1 MSLPDK
7 TTVLIVGAGPTGL
20 VTALSLLHHG
30 FHDFIIVDAM
40 SQGQNISRAVALD
53 TIGCVDD
60 IVSQGIKNTSFS
72 VGSRS
77 TKLIAADLKSLK
89 SHTQHP
95 YVLVISQNVT
105 ERALEK
111 KLASSGVIVHRPL
124 KVVGL
129 RRNADN
135 PRLSDVTFEDGRVIM
150 AKYVIGA
157 DGARSSV
164 RTMAGIGFSD
174 PTIIE
179 GEEDNILTQVF
190 LADVTFDNIDTNDVA
205 PGITLSPNGFFVF
218 FPLPPSFNDSL
229 AAEGRVSISERVYRI
244 RCGVPLEEGEI
255 PHSPPKEYIQSLV
268 DRFGP
273 YRLASDPAVNP
284 SPKPTCI
291 KDIVWTS
298 RFRNRASIADT
309 PFTRLGPGEPGEG
322 GVILLIG
329 DAAHIHSPVGGQG
342 MNLGLRDAVFL
353 GEALMKYIHVT
364 ETQEI
369 SEADEILREFATERH
384 ARALEVIQFTK
395 GILSSE
401 GMKYRER
408 MSWWCPIDSATV
420 RDWVLWVVGSI
431 PFIQRKMAWQLSG
444 LGRM

>member
-1 MSLPDK
+1 MSPRID
-7 TTVLIVGAGPTGL
+7 
-20 VTALSLLHHG
+20 
-30 FHDFIIVDAM
+30 
-40 SQGQNISRAVALD
+40 
-53 TIGCVDD
+53 
-60 IVSQGIKNTSFS
+60 
-72 VGSRS
+72 
-77 TKLIAADLKSLK
+77 SLK
-89 SHTQHP
+89 SYTQHP
-95 YVLVISQNVT
+95 YILVITQNVT

-129 RRNADN
+129 RRNADS
-135 PRLSDVTFEDGRVIM
+135 PQSSDVTFEDGRVIT

-157 DGARSSV
+157 DGARSAV

-174 PTIIE
+174 PTKAKE
-179 GEEDNILTQVF
+179 EEDNNLAQMI
-190 LADVTFDNIDTNDVA
+190 LADVTFDNINAADA
-205 PGITLSPNGFFVF
+205 ASGITLSPNGFFISC
-218 FPLPPSFNDSL
+218 PLPSSFNDSL
-229 AAEGRVSISERVYRI
+229 SAEGRVSISERVYRI
-244 RCGVPLEEGEI
+244 GCGVPLEEGEI

-273 YRLASDPAVNP
+273 YLLASDPAVNP

-329 DAAHIHSPVGGQG
+329 DAAHIHSPAGGQG
-342 MNLGLRDAVFL
+342 MNLGMRDAIFL
-353 GEALMKYIHVT
+353 GEALTKHIHAT
-364 ETQEI
+364 ETQGI
-369 SEADEILREFATERH
+369 SEADAILREFATVRH

-395 GILSSE
+395 GILSIE

-408 MSWWCPIDSATV
+408 ISWWCPIDSATV
-420 RDWVLWVVGSI
+420 RAWVLWVVGSI
-431 PFIQRKMAWQLSG
+431 PFIQRKMAWEMSG
-444 LGRM
+444 LGRR